1 MSKFFE
7 KYTNTK
13 GSGENLPKLS
23 VFFLRLI
30 SNYNHEKYWKR
41 RAIVIDP
48 NNKTNIIVKI
58 FYLMYIKRV
67 DAKHHCSFG
76 TSLHYG
82 AQFKTPPNF
91 PHGPNGIIV
100 GYDASF
106 GESVTLYHQVTIP
119 YGNVKVG
126 DNTIFYPGS
135 KVIQGVTIG
144 SNCKIGAN
152 AVVSEDI
159 PDNSTVFP
167 QKSIIIQR

>member
-1 MSKFFE
+1 MSKIFS
-7 KYTNTK
+7 KLTNIQD
-13 GSGENLPKLS
+13 GGENLPKIS
-23 VFFLRLI
+23 VWFNNFLKG
-30 SNYNHEKYWKR
+30 YNHEKYWKR

-48 NNKTNIIVKI
+48 NNKKNILVKI
-58 FYLMYIKRV
+58 FYLIYIKRV

-100 GYDASF
+100 GYDAVF

-126 DNTIFYPGS
+126 DNTVFYPGA
-135 KVIQGVTIG
+135 KVIQNVTIG
-144 SNCKIGAN
+144 
-152 AVVSEDI
+152 
-159 PDNSTVFP
+159 
-167 QKSIIIQR
+167 